1 MSISGK
7 ELFGKGVEG
16 NLNLKSLKKAG
27 KKERLRIV
35 EDNLEYLIEWYFTKA
50 YKEEDWLD
58 TMYNLMSHEKE
69 FIEPLMKLAKEGNV
83 PKGICVLFS
92 DAASVIRRMY
102 FKKID
107 KATAA
112 QKQNQSTDY
121 LGTTIDTLKEECA
134 EKVEILRSIAA
145 KLTKKEAKQ
154 FHKMGFESPYAEMLA
169 ENMVPKKYLT
179 EHNVGRYFIKLNRAL
194 VDIAGEGIKQTGE
207 DNSYQNEIGI
217 DLMEDEA
224 LISIYEKFFA
234 KVDREVFL
242 AGMNRILLDRRSKLL
257 NTFNRPQKE
266 MYSSIN
272 RVIAGILEGNLVVNY
287 TGEKLKKKEI
297 GKIALSKKETNKIL
311 KAYSK
316 ERTKDMKRG
325 NDSPRR
331 LEISSLAD
339 DVYPRLKKA
348 FGKNLQDSLID
359 EPIDPDQRQQQQ
371 NQNNN
376 GNNNQQRNNQN
387 GNGNNNSKNNKNA
400 NRNDKRK

>member
-1 MSISGK
+1 
-7 ELFGKGVEG
+7 
-16 NLNLKSLKKAG
+16 
-27 KKERLRIV
+27 
-35 EDNLEYLIEWYFTKA
+35 
-50 YKEEDWLD
+50 
-58 TMYNLMSHEKE
+58 
-69 FIEPLMKLAKEGNV
+69 
-83 PKGICVLFS
+83 
-92 DAASVIRRMY
+92 
-102 FKKID
+102 
-107 KATAA
+107 
-112 QKQNQSTDY
+112 
-121 LGTTIDTLKEECA
+121 
-134 EKVEILRSIAA
+134 
-145 KLTKKEAKQ
+145 
-154 FHKMGFESPYAEMLA
+154 
-169 ENMVPKKYLT
+169 
-179 EHNVGRYFIKLNRAL
+179 VGRYFIKLNRAL
-194 VDIAGEGIKQTGE
+194 VDIAGEGIKQNGE

-387 GNGNNNSKNNKNA
+387 GNGNNNGKNNKNA